1 LKSITREEKQPPF
14 RGFSRHR
21 FLPSDNLLQSWVQ
34 ARDLRLLES
43 VMSSAETSANRW
55 LLLLIAF
62 LVLSAIYLYVF
73 PQANVLYAGVVL
85 LHVVAGF
92 VASVL
97 LLLWLFR
104 SWRQGEPLVRVGMIL
119 LFLGAIPGLALIY
132 TGALRSEWT
141 LVYVHIGVSFLGA
154 GLIAAARIGW
164 PSRQVAVRVAAV
176 LAVLAVLAPV
186 ARYLREARWNHHGR
200 IENPALPPVSMDGEG
215 DGPTGPFFP
224 SSAQIYGGQ
233 KIPSKFFMESDSC
246 KRCHEDIYNQWNSS
260 AHHFSSF
267 NNQWYRK
274 SIEYMQDTIGT
285 RPSKWCGGCH
295 DPAVLYAGKMDTPI
309 TEIVHTPEA
318 QAGLGCMMCHSIA
331 DVKSTMGQGDFYLE
345 YPKLH
350 EFAAS
355 KNPAVRT
362 LHDFMIKLNPEPHR
376 RVFLK
381 PFMKQQ
387 TAEFC
392 SSCHKV
398 HLDVPVNHYRWFR
411 GFNEYDNWQASGV
424 SGQGARSFY
433 YPPKPQQ
440 CADCHMPLEPSNDM
454 GNIAGQ
460 VHSHRFPGANTAL
473 PTANEDAAQL
483 KATEDFLTSG
493 ALTVDI
499 FALSPASAPLKAAAL
514 KTGGVG
520 QQELATTF
528 AVGEEAE
535 TRITPSSNAEAAPVT
550 APLNRVQ
557 AAIRRSDTVRVD
569 VVVRTKRIGHFFPGG
584 TVDAYDTWLELK
596 GVDDQGQTIFWSG
609 MVEDNGKGPVEKGAH
624 FYRSLQV
631 DAHGNPIN
639 KRNAWATRAVVY
651 VRLIPPGAA
660 DTVHFRVKIP
670 EKTGSKITL
679 TARLCYRKFAWFNT
693 QFAFTGEHDNSASKP
708 GDATAKTTPDY
719 DDTKMAFTASLHG
732 VSAKLEKIP
741 DLPIVAVAE
750 NEVAVD
756 VLPANAPAFYPKTR
770 LAKEDWQRWNDYGI
784 GLLLQGDLKAA
795 QAAFEK
801 VTEVDPQN
809 PDGWVN
815 IGRAALQE
823 GDVAHART
831 VLEKALALNPK
842 LARTNFFYGS
852 LLKQTGDYDQ
862 AAARFQIVIAQY
874 PRDRVALNN
883 LGRLLFLERKYA
895 EAVKVLQQVLA
906 VDPEDLQAHY
916 NLMLCYNGLGD
927 EKMSKEHQARYLRFK
942 ADEAAQAITGPYRQL
957 NPEDNNER
965 QSIHEHTS
973 VPLPILNDGPAKRQV
988 VSAKTPHA
996 PATTHL
1002 GTDAFVRSAGQSPAT
1017 VHTSTTPGAQR

>member
-1 LKSITREEKQPPF
+1 
-14 RGFSRHR
+14 
-21 FLPSDNLLQSWVQ
+21 
-34 ARDLRLLES
+34 
-43 VMSSAETSANRW
+43 MSSAGKSVNR
-55 LLLLIAF
+55 LLSLLIIF
-62 LVLSAIYLYVF
+62 LVVSAIYLYAF

-85 LHVVAGF
+85 LHVVAGAL
-92 VASVL
+92 VSVWL
-97 LLLWLFR
+97 LFWLVR
-104 SWRQGEPLVRVGMIL
+104 SWRQVEPLVRAGMAI
-119 LFLGAIPGLALIY
+119 LFLGAIPGLVLIY
-132 TGALRSEWT
+132 TGALRTEWT
-141 LVYVHIGVSFLGA
+141 LVYVHIAVSFVGA
-154 GLIAAARIGW
+154 CLIAAARLGDRGW
-164 PSRQVAVRVAAV
+164 LPRHAALRVVAVLTV
-176 LAVLAVLAPV
+176 LAMLAPV
-186 ARYLREARWNHHGR
+186 ARYLRENRWAQHAR
-200 IENPALPPVSMDGEG
+200 IENPTLPPLTMDGEG

-224 SSAQIYGGQ
+224 SSAQVYGGE
-233 KIPSKFFMESDSC
+233 KIPSQFFMESDSC

-285 RPSKWCGGCH
+285 KPSKWCGGCH

-309 TEIVHTPEA
+309 KQIVHNPES

-350 EFAAS
+350 ELAAS
-355 KNPAVRT
+355 KNPVVRS

-381 PFMKQQ
+381 PFMRQQ

-398 HLDVPVNHYRWFR
+398 HLDMPVNHYRWFR

-424 SGQGARSFY
+424 SGEGARSFY
-433 YPPKPQQ
+433 YPAKPQQ
-440 CADCHMPLEPSNDM
+440 CADCHMPLEPSHDM
-454 GNIAGQ
+454 GNIAGK

-499 FALSPASAPLKAAAL
+499 FALSPASAPLKQ
-514 KTGGVG
+514 GGVAEH
-520 QQELATTF
+520 ELSTTF

-535 TRITPSSNAEAAPVT
+535 TKITPSSSANAEAAPVT

-557 AAIRRSDTVRVD
+557 PTVRRGDTVRVD
-569 VVVRTKRIGHFFPGG
+569 VVVRTKRVGHFFPGG

-596 GVDDQGQTIFWSG
+596 GVDDKGQTIFWSG

-631 DAHGNPIN
+631 DARGNPIN

-660 DTVHFRVKIP
+660 DTVHFRLKVP
-670 EKTGSKITL
+670 EKTGNKITL
-679 TARLCYRKFAWFNT
+679 TARLCYRKFSWWGT
-693 QFAFTGEHDNSASKP
+693 QFSFAGQPEVASDSKPAVASGAVAPASVAANYTADYDDRKFAFTQ
-708 GDATAKTTPDY
+708 
-719 DDTKMAFTASLHG
+719 SLHG
-732 VSAKLEKIP
+732 VSAKQEKIP
-741 DLPIVAVAE
+741 DLPIVTVAQ
-750 NEVAVD
+750 NQVTID
-756 VLPANAPAFYPKTR
+756 VLPANAPVPQPKTR
-770 LAKEDWQRWNDYGI
+770 LAQEDWQRWNDYGI

-823 GDVAHART
+823 GDVVRART
-831 VLEKALALNPK
+831 VLDKALALDPQ

-852 LLKQTGDYDQ
+852 LLKSVGDYDQ
-862 AAARFQIVIAQY
+862 AAAHFQIVLAQY
-874 PRDRVALNN
+874 PHDRVALNN
-883 LGRLLFLERKYA
+883 LGRVLFLQRKYA
-895 EAVKVLQQVLA
+895 DALKVLQQVLA

-927 EKMSKEHQARYLRFK
+927 EKMAKEHQARYLRFK
-942 ADEAAQAITGPYRQL
+942 ADEASQAITGPYRQL

-965 QSIHEHTS
+965 QNIHEHVS
-973 VPLPILNDGPAKRQV
+973 VPLPILNNPPAKRLAASV
-988 VSAKTPHA
+988 GKT
-996 PATTHL
+996 L
-1002 GTDAFVRSAGQSPAT
+1002 GVAR
-1017 VHTSTTPGAQR
+1017 